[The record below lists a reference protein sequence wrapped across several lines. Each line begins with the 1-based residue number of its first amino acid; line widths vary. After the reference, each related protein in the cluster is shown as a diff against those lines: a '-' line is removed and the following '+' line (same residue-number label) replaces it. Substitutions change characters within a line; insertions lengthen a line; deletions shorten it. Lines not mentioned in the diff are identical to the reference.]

1 MVEAMTGDYEITR
14 RIDDAL
20 TLRPYQPWMPK
31 DEDCI
36 YYMWLKS
43 YAQSEYGK
51 GRRANKPHTPEEM
64 VYILRQREV
73 IGRLLDKHGAR
84 IVCDTAK
91 PYDIYGWACVDPVEL
106 AVHYVSIKRNA
117 AKLGFV
123 SEIWDALVGD
133 LVTEPC
139 VVTHELVEM
148 RSDPWRKAGITM
160 PAQWYREEMVAA

>member
-1 MVEAMTGDYEITR
+1 MTE
-14 RIDDAL
+14 DAF
-20 TLRPYQPWMPK
+20 TVRPYDRET
-31 DEDCI
+31 DENAVV
-36 YYMWLKS
+36 YMWLKS
-43 YAQSEYGK
+43 YAQSEYGRERK
-51 GRRANKPHTPEEM
+51 ADKSNTPGELAYW
-64 VYILRQREV
+64 VTHRDIVL
-73 IGRLLDKHGAR
+73 RLLDEHGAR
-84 IVCDTAK
+84 VVCDPDDVTT
-91 PYDIYGWACVDPVEL
+91 IWGWACVDPVEL
-106 AVHYVSIKRNA
+106 AVHYVSIKRQA